1 MTSPEHAAFASFI
14 DSAALQGVGTFM
26 LGVAALLTIIGAF
39 VNRSAIGTGLRL
51 LGEAIITPRIV
62 LVERAERAE
71 RRRTDAVDRADASE
85 HTADSW
91 QSAYE
96 AMKAQ
101 IDAAKIEIAEM
112 RAENLQAR
120 AEMAVLKE
128 RNDALAD
135 YVEGLFTFAV
145 QIEAIA
151 AAAKVDLGDLRMPPV
166 PAIIADRFRVPE
178 TLR

>member
-1 MTSPEHAAFASFI
+1 MTNTEHAALGSFI

-39 VNRSAIGTGLRL
+39 VNRSAIGTGIRL
-51 LGEAIITPRIV
+51 LGEAFLTPRVI

-85 HTADSW
+85 HTAESW
-91 QSAYE
+91 ESAYNG
-96 AMKAQ
+96 MKAQ
-101 IDAAKIEIAEM
+101 IAAFKLEIEEM
-112 RAENLQAR
+112 RAENLLA
-120 AEMAVLKE
+120 AASMAALKT

-151 AAAKVDLGDLRMPPV
+151 VEKGVDLGELRMPPV